1 MCVIRENDDGK
12 SKIMTIAET
21 GLGRRSET
29 EEYRVQTRAG
39 KGVLNYHIEKYGLV
53 AAVDMVN
60 DDDDVILIAS
70 NGIIIRIAA
79 EQINAV
85 SRTSKGVRVMRIGEE
100 DKVVSAIAVQK
111 EEADEDSA
119 EENAEG
125 EGTEAAEEASEE

>member
-1 MCVIRENDDGK
+1 
-12 SKIMTIAET
+12 
-21 GLGRRSET
+21 
-29 EEYRVQTRAG
+29 
-39 KGVLNYHIEKYGLV
+39 
-53 AAVDMVN
+53 MVS

-111 EEADEDSA
+111 EEADENSETSEA
-119 EENAEG
+119 KG
-125 EGTEAAEEASEE
+125 EAAEETADE